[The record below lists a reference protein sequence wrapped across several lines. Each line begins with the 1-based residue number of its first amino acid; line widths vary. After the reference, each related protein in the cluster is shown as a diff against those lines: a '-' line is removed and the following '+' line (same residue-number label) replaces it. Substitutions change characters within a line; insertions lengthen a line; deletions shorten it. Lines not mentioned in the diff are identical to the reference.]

1 MTLCRLLLLVFF
13 TVRARVSHTRLHGL
27 EQLNAAFVVTHAPNA
42 ERSATKR
49 FGLAELNQ
57 PVGTMPERRQGCL
70 EEVPKFLW
78 TL

>member
-1 MTLCRLLLLVFF
+1 M
-13 TVRARVSHTRLHGL
+13 RARVSHTRLHEL
-27 EQLNAAFVVTHAPNA
+27 EQLNAAFVVTHAPNNA

-49 FGLAELNQ
+49 FGLVELNQ